1 MQTAAHLNDALLLR
15 SSAVF
20 SPRQSAVAGKNL
32 RLTDAAMIN
41 DRNTKQVPKSV
52 SLDVLRYAGDQCIAD
67 VLTLAE
73 LDRQSRIAAKFPDVY
88 ALLRELGDEWERHA
102 ALYPDAAAD
111 GWLGLLMTRA
121 KVLRAEIDGI
131 ADESR
136 I

>member
-1 MQTAAHLNDALLLR
+1 MQTAAHANNALLLR
-15 SSAVF
+15 SHAVF
-20 SPRQSAVAGKNL
+20 RPRQSAVAGKNL
-32 RLTDAAMIN
+32 RLMDAVMNN
-41 DRNTKQVPKSV
+41 DRNAKPVPTPV
-52 SLDVLRYAGDQCIAD
+52 SLDVLRNAGEQYIAD

-88 ALLRELGDEWERHA
+88 ALLRELGDEWDRHA

-131 ADESR
+131 ANEMR
-136 I
+136 T